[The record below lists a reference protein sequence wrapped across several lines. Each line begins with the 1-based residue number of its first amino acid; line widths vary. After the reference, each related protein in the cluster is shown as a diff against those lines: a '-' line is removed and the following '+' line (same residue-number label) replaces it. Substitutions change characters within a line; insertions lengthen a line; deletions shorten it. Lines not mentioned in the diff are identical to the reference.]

1 MVDSQAL
8 DVARA
13 RISRESDAL
22 TGHLDLGQLGLTELP
37 AELFGLKH
45 LRRLNLGSG
54 MFGEH
59 EQGEWVEA
67 CSQIAPN
74 QLDATLAD
82 LSRLPGLSA
91 LSVRGAI
98 LTSLKGIQSLST
110 LQSLV
115 CSRTQIS
122 DLSPL
127 AELRQLQ
134 VLICSRTNV
143 NDLAPL
149 KELQRLQEL
158 NCARTPVAS
167 LAPRHLLGRQTCGY
181 SAVHGRLLV
190 ILPRYPNGRI
200 LKNFT
205 AKEPR

>member
-1 MVDSQAL
+1 
-8 DVARA
+8 
-13 RISRESDAL
+13 
-22 TGHLDLGQLGLTELP
+22 LDLGQLGLTELP

-98 LTSLKGIQSLST
+98 LTSLNGIQSLST

-190 ILPRYPNGRI
+190 ILPRYPNRRI

>member
-1 MVDSQAL
+1 LPDPKICPLNGLALSELIRGSATQLCNCARKWQARQMVDSQAL

-74 QLDATLAD
+74 QLDATLLIYPAYPV
-82 LSRLPGLSA
+82 SRLCRF
-91 LSVRGAI
+91 VV
-98 LTSLKGIQSLST
+98 Q
-110 LQSLV
+110 
-115 CSRTQIS
+115 
-122 DLSPL
+122 
-127 AELRQLQ
+127 
-134 VLICSRTNV
+134 
-143 NDLAPL
+143 
-149 KELQRLQEL
+149 
-158 NCARTPVAS
+158 
-167 LAPRHLLGRQTCGY
+167 Y
-181 SAVHGRLLV
+181 
-190 ILPRYPNGRI
+190 
-200 LKNFT
+200 
-205 AKEPR
+205 